1 MNSRPASKADLT
13 AHGDGLTATS
23 QAGSRSTAPVGLRR
37 ASGLFV
43 VVAWAINLGLLL
55 AAFGWIYSFGESRE
69 TIELMKRVM
78 TLGDST
84 SSPAILDPSRLGMGV
99 AVGLVGAAVVFCSC
113 AAMLASLFLGR
124 GRFRTT
130 RTWLVFTAIVCGWL
144 GLIVS
149 WPAVYWFGQQRRVET
164 VLPAAQTLVD
174 SLRGHWPKVESELP
188 ALGPFL
194 AYPVSAPAALLPLR
208 NVTFP
213 KTGLQFSAVERSGDE
228 AMRFELAGAE
238 TGAWLEWR
246 GDGGEPRAFVG
257 GLDTKYEVAKV
268 ARLGPGWF
276 LVRYR
281 AVGLAE

>member
-1 MNSRPASKADLT
+1 MTSRPANNADLT
-13 AHGDGLTATS
+13 AQGEDLAATS
-23 QAGSRSTAPVGLRR
+23 RSGSRSTAPVGMRR
-37 ASGLFV
+37 VGGIVV

-69 TIELMKRVM
+69 TIELMKRAVM
-78 TLGDST
+78 PGDST
-84 SSPAILDPSRLGMGV
+84 ATAILDPSRLGLGV
-99 AVGLVGAAVVFCSC
+99 AVGLAAIAVVLCSC
-113 AAMLASLFLGR
+113 AAMLASLFLGH

-130 RTWLVFTAIVCGWL
+130 GRWLIFTAIVCGWL

-149 WPAVYWFGQQRRVET
+149 WPAVYWFGQQRRVEA
-164 VLPAAQTLVD
+164 VLPAAEALVE
-174 SLRGHWPKVESELP
+174 SLRGHWPKAESESP
-188 ALGPFL
+188 EIGPFL
-194 AYPVSAPAALLPLR
+194 AYPISAPTALLPLR

-213 KTGLQFSAVERSGDE
+213 KTGLRFSAVERSGED

-246 GDGGEPRAFVG
+246 GRGTEPRSFVG
-257 GLDTKYEVAKV
+257 GLDTKYELTKV
-268 ARLGPGWF
+268 ARLAPDWF